1 MSKLFKKTPIEKRKI
16 FRCEIRLSTN
26 ESAIISASAEM
37 RNLSV
42 SEYIRR
48 TALGRRADVC
58 YESKMVLALADV
70 VEAFKILHATVVEY
84 GYQPVNQEWDPVI
97 EEAVAAM
104 QRISK

>member
-1 MSKLFKKTPIEKRKI
+1 MPIEERKI
-16 FRCEIRLSTN
+16 FRCEIRLT
-26 ESAIISASAEM
+26 AIDAATISAAAKA

-42 SEYIRR
+42 CEYMRR

-58 YESKMVLALADV
+58 YESQMVLALTDV

-84 GYQPVNQEWDPVI
+84 GCLPVNQEWDPVI
-97 EEAVAAM
+97 EEAVAVM

>member
-1 MSKLFKKTPIEKRKI
+1 MKKLFKILPDDAVKTKTLHIRI
-16 FRCEIRLSTN
+16 LVSDSEIITDL
-26 ESAIISASAEM
+26 AKA

-42 SEYIRR
+42 CEYMRR

-58 YESKMVLALADV
+58 YESQMVLALTDV

-84 GYQPVNQEWDPVI
+84 GCLPVNQEWDPVI
-97 EEAVAAM
+97 EEAVAVM